1 MHILLRGVLVLV
13 FTSWLCTSCADPASS
28 VSLALPVDSDDTVV
42 YLLAAS
48 VSGMQSRCVPLKALN
63 TNAQTGT
70 IDDPEKSDVMCFA
83 FEKSPTM
90 FGLTDSGLYAL
101 ELEFEP
107 LEFTGQSSRTAPIN
121 PNAIQTDSAQF
132 AVGLLYA
139 NDFSAFGKLK
149 ENFRPQHPVTAKL
162 LPRGTLTV
170 SIGFAG
176 IAVGTAHIRGFM
188 VSAQSALRLKSAAV
202 VPVRYG
208 WLKDGAALWYG
219 TTADGDVIPPELC
232 TESGVPLRT
241 EFPKPSAIIRAENT
255 ETGGRDSISIHF
267 DKTQPVNL
275 TAGQKQP
282 RLSFQCGDKRI
293 SVFRAPDIYQLTL
306 DSCLFS
312 DPLLTLEQIDVDKA
326 AAADMPPDA
335 ERLSNTDTLPDT
347 GEQADAAAIVC
358 GITIE
363 YSTPSLMT
371 PITADPG
378 LIPDWPQEQWRQ
390 PSYELFS
397 WEQFPSVLIFDFA
410 DYSVQDAYLKRLSFF
425 AEKKGFTGKLLSDGA
440 LTSLHGFNAH
450 DYRAETLAAF
460 FQKAE
465 EEHFLLNKS
474 ELHLRKILFRNG
486 IIIRTETGIE
496 AGKGAIVS
504 ISRQSERDLRYR
516 FITHECLHGIYFTEG
531 SFRDT
536 VTEVFRQTN
545 PRATLFLRRYF
556 EIYPALQYNTDDD
569 YLLQNEFMA
578 YLLQQS
584 NDLLQQY
591 FVQLSWLRLM
601 NTAEPALCRYI
612 RKTKVKDF
620 MQAAM
625 QMDSFLYTT
634 WGVRG
639 GRISLANMETL

>member
-1 MHILLRGVLVLV
+1 MSILLRSVVACV
-13 FTSWLCTSCADPASS
+13 CTSLFCASCTNSASAIL
-28 VSLALPVDSDDTVV
+28 LALPANTSEVTSSLLSTHISDVQMR
-42 YLLAAS
+42 YA
-48 VSGMQSRCVPLKALN
+48 PLKALN
-63 TNAQTGT
+63 KNARAGA
-70 IDDPEKSDVMCFA
+70 IEDPETSDAMYFA
-83 FEKSPTM
+83 FEQSPEM

-107 LEFTGQSSRTAPIN
+107 LEFIGQSSRTAPIN
-121 PNAIQTDSAQF
+121 PNAIQTDAAQF

-162 LPRGTLTV
+162 LPRETLTV

-176 IAVGTAHIRGFM
+176 IAVGTAYIRGFM
-188 VSAQSALRLKSAAV
+188 VSAKSALKLKSVAV

-232 TESGVPLRT
+232 TEANVPLRT
-241 EFPKPSAIIRAENT
+241 ELPKPSAVIQARYAGK
-255 ETGGRDSISIHF
+255 GGRDSIGIHF

-282 RLSFQCGDKRI
+282 RLFFQCGGKRI
-293 SVFRAPDIYQLTL
+293 SVYRAPHVYQLTL
-306 DSCLFS
+306 DGCLF
-312 DPLLTLEQIDVDKA
+312 
-326 AAADMPPDA
+326 PDA
-335 ERLSNTDTLPDT
+335 FFTIEQTGADRLSNADTLPGTGGQADT
-347 GEQADAAAIVC
+347 GAMVC

-425 AEKKGFTGKLLSDGA
+425 AEKKGFTGKLLFDEELA
-440 LTSLHGFNAH
+440 SLHGFNAH
-450 DYRAETLAAF
+450 DYRAEMLAAF

-465 EEHFLLNKS
+465 AESFPLNKA

-486 IIIRTETGIE
+486 IIIRTEAGIE
-496 AGKGAIVS
+496 AGEGAIVS

-516 FITHECLHGIYFTEG
+516 FITHECLHGIYFTEE

-536 VTEVFRQTN
+536 VTEAFRKTD
-545 PRATLFLRRYF
+545 PRAVLFLRRYF
-556 EIYPALQYNTDDD
+556 EIYPSLQYDTDDD
-569 YLLQNEFMA
+569 YLMQNEFMA

-584 NDLLQQY
+584 SGFLQHY
-591 FVQLSWLRLM
+591 FTQLAWFRLM
-601 NTAEPALCRYI
+601 NAAEPALCRYI
-612 RKTKVKDF
+612 RKTKAAGF
-620 MQAAM
+620 MQAAS
-625 QMDSFLYTT
+625 QMSSFLYTR
-634 WGVRG
+634 WGIKG
-639 GRISLANMETL
+639 GRIYLANMDTL

>member
-28 VSLALPVDSDDTVV
+28 VSLALSADRDDTAV

-48 VSGMQSRCVPLKALN
+48 ASGMQSRSVPLKALN

-70 IDDPEKSDVMCFA
+70 IDDPEKSDAMYFA

-121 PNAIQTDSAQF
+121 PNAIQTDAAEF

-176 IAVGTAHIRGFM
+176 IAVGTAHMRGFM
-188 VSAQSALRLKSAAV
+188 VSAKSALKLKRAAI

-232 TESGVPLRT
+232 TEANVPLRT
-241 EFPKPSAIIRAENT
+241 ELPKPSAVIQARYAGK
-255 ETGGRDSISIHF
+255 GGRDSIGIHF

-282 RLSFQCGDKRI
+282 RLSFQCGDKSI
-293 SVFRAPDIYQLTL
+293 SVYRAPNVYRLTL
-306 DSCLFS
+306 DGCLFP
-312 DPLLTLEQIDVDKA
+312 DAFFTIEQTG
-326 AAADMPPDA
+326 A
-335 ERLSNTDTLPDT
+335 ERLSNADTLPDT
-347 GEQADAAAIVC
+347 GGEADTAAMVC

-425 AEKKGFTGKLLSDGA
+425 AEKKGFTGKLLFDEELA
-440 LTSLHGFNAH
+440 SLHGFNAH
-450 DYRAETLAAF
+450 DYRAEILAAF

-465 EEHFLLNKS
+465 AESFPLNKA
-474 ELHLRKILFRNG
+474 ELQLRKILFRNG
-486 IIIRTETGIE
+486 IIIRTEAGIE
-496 AGKGAIVS
+496 AGEGAIVS

-516 FITHECLHGIYFTEG
+516 FITHECLHGIYFTEE

-536 VTEVFRQTN
+536 VTEAFRKTD
-545 PRATLFLRRYF
+545 PRAVLFLRRYF

-639 GRISLANMETL
+639 GRISLVNMETL

>member
-1 MHILLRGVLVLV
+1 M
-13 FTSWLCTSCADPASS
+13 
-28 VSLALPVDSDDTVV
+28 
-42 YLLAAS
+42 
-48 VSGMQSRCVPLKALN
+48 
-63 TNAQTGT
+63 
-70 IDDPEKSDVMCFA
+70 
-83 FEKSPTM
+83 
-90 FGLTDSGLYAL
+90 
-101 ELEFEP
+101 
-107 LEFTGQSSRTAPIN
+107 
-121 PNAIQTDSAQF
+121 
-132 AVGLLYA
+132 
-139 NDFSAFGKLK
+139 
-149 ENFRPQHPVTAKL
+149 
-162 LPRGTLTV
+162 
-170 SIGFAG
+170 
-176 IAVGTAHIRGFM
+176 
-188 VSAQSALRLKSAAV
+188 
-202 VPVRYG
+202 
-208 WLKDGAALWYG
+208 
-219 TTADGDVIPPELC
+219 
-232 TESGVPLRT
+232 
-241 EFPKPSAIIRAENT
+241 
-255 ETGGRDSISIHF
+255 
-267 DKTQPVNL
+267 
-275 TAGQKQP
+275 
-282 RLSFQCGDKRI
+282 
-293 SVFRAPDIYQLTL
+293 
-306 DSCLFS
+306 
-312 DPLLTLEQIDVDKA
+312 
-326 AAADMPPDA
+326 
-335 ERLSNTDTLPDT
+335 
-347 GEQADAAAIVC
+347 
-358 GITIE
+358 
-363 YSTPSLMT
+363 
-371 PITADPG
+371 
-378 LIPDWPQEQWRQ
+378 
-390 PSYELFS
+390 
-397 WEQFPSVLIFDFA
+397 LIFDFA

-474 ELHLRKILFRNG
+474 ELHLRKILFYNG
-486 IIIRTETGIE
+486 IIVRTETGIE
-496 AGKGAIVS
+496 AGEGAIVS

-545 PRATLFLRRYF
+545 PRAALFLRRYF
-556 EIYPALQYNTDDD
+556 EIYPALQYNTNDD